1 LSEKIALEIVT
12 PERLVLRAEV
22 DEVTVPGQLGEFGIL
37 PGHTP
42 LISLMSPGVL
52 RYLQGGREER
62 LIVWGGIADA
72 REDKVKIITIGAEN
86 PQDID
91 REKARGELE
100 RVMERLKA
108 FSGSDEE
115 FKQLD
120 VMRKLAELR
129 AGVVSL

>member
-1 LSEKIALEIVT
+1 MTGKIALEIVT
-12 PERLVLRAEV
+12 PERLVLRADV

-42 LISLMSPGVL
+42 IISLMNPGVV
-52 RYLQGGREER
+52 RYVQAGKEER

-72 REDKVKIITIGAEN
+72 REDKVKIITVGAES

-91 REKARGELE
+91 REEARVELE
-100 RVMERLKA
+100 RVMEKLKA

-120 VMRKLAELR
+120 AMRKLAELR
-129 AGVVSL
+129 AGAIS